1 VAAAGAAQCRSR
13 PKNESNMSA
22 LKKVPVVVWLVVAF
36 AALITIGVTLS

>member
-1 VAAAGAAQCRSR
+1 
-13 PKNESNMSA
+13 MSA